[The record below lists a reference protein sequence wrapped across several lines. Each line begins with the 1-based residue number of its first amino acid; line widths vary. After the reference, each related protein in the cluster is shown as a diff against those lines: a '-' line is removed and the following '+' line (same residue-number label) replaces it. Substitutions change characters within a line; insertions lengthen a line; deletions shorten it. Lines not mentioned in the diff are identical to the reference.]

1 MHSPR
6 SVQEFG
12 GDGRLLWSNGQVLL
26 VSLAEKLLVPAMS
39 KLANF
44 VPGGGIWM
52 NTQRPEWNDANNALV
67 GNGISVVTL
76 IYLRRYLEHLGTLFA
91 LKMNCLFRLK

>member
-1 MHSPR
+1 
-6 SVQEFG
+6 
-12 GDGRLLWSNGQVLL
+12 
-26 VSLAEKLLVPAMS
+26 MS

-52 NTQRPEWNDANNALV
+52 NTQRPEWTMPMPLSAMGFLL
-67 GNGISVVTL
+67 TL

-91 LKMNCLFRLK
+91 PEDELSLSTEVNDWLERSIWALNGEPLIQKLAMNSSTASD